1 MQFSKMCGPLQ
12 VYVIICLISLLLQL
26 HNMYTTQSFSW
37 VNSHKVHLL
46 LTAVFNIGLFLF
58 WGTII
63 NSLCLTNNRRTAWV
77 LIFAPLVLALVTT
90 ALFLSGA
97 FITKVGEEVDYYL

>member
-26 HNMYTTQSFSW
+26 HHMYTKQTFWW

-77 LIFAPLVLALVTT
+77 LIFAPLVLAVVTT
-90 ALFLSGA
+90 ALFISGA
-97 FITKVGEEVDYYL
+97 FITKVSKEIDQYL

>member
-12 VYVIICLISLLLQL
+12 VYVIICLISFLLQL

-46 LTAVFNIGLFLF
+46 LTASSI
-58 WGTII
+58 
-63 NSLCLTNNRRTAWV
+63 S
-77 LIFAPLVLALVTT
+77 
-90 ALFLSGA
+90 ALFILGY
-97 FITKVGEEVDYYL
+97 DYQ